1 MVHAETLQT
10 LHPAAGATAAV
21 VEFVGEL
28 RHAAL
33 PHEVRHYARRHLLD
47 TVGVMIAGAGGE
59 VATRAEAV
67 LAAVR
72 PAGRIPVPGR
82 ARRADLIDAAFL
94 GGTAAH
100 GIELDDGFRQGSVHP
115 GCVVVPAVLALG
127 YDRHADGRAL
137 MEAIV
142 AGYEAVIAIGRACHP
157 DLRQRGFH
165 PTAAVGVFGSVAAA
179 GKMRGLSAD
188 ALANALGLAASS
200 AAGLFAFVN
209 GGGDIKRLHAGHAAR
224 EGLQAALL
232 AEQGVEGPPDVIEAR
247 DGFMQAFAFGRADKA
262 RAALAS
268 EASGQRGH
276 SKSAR
281 AGHSPEPGS
290 SARVALASEASG
302 QRGHSKS
309 ARAGHSPEPGSS
321 ARAALASEASGQR
334 GHSKSA
340 RAIALPPAAPFGITD
355 CYIKPYPCCRHIQPA
370 VEALIGL
377 INDEAISSDEVERIE
392 VATYRIAAEHAETGW
407 DDFASAQLSFPYL
420 MGLALKFRAVK
431 FEHFSEQTRRD
442 PAFAAIARKLS
453 VTAPPDVDRLY
464 PQLRPARVTVT
475 TARGSFTRQAD
486 EALGSRIVPLDD
498 AGLTAKF
505 FDLVGPVLGAAGAK
519 ELGERL
525 WSLDE
530 ISDVAPLVEAMA
542 KPA

>member
-10 LHPAAGATAAV
+10 LHPAARATAAI

-33 PHEVRHYARRHLLD
+33 ADEVRHYARRHLLD
-47 TVGVMIAGAGGE
+47 TVGVMIAGAGGD
-59 VATRAEAV
+59 VAIRAEAV
-67 LAAVR
+67 LSAAR

-82 ARRADLIDAAFL
+82 ARRADVIDAAFL

-115 GCVVVPAVLALG
+115 GCVVVPAALALG
-127 YDRHADGRAL
+127 YDRRADGRML

-142 AGYEAVIAIGRACHP
+142 AGYETVIAIGRACHP

-165 PTAAVGVFGSVAAA
+165 PTAAVGVFGSAAAA
-179 GKMRGLSAD
+179 GKLRGLSPD
-188 ALANALGLAASS
+188 ALANAFGLAASS

-262 RAALAS
+262 R
-268 EASGQRGH
+268 
-276 SKSAR
+276 
-281 AGHSPEPGS
+281 P
-290 SARVALASEASG
+290 
-302 QRGHSKS
+302 
-309 ARAGHSPEPGSS
+309 
-321 ARAALASEASGQR
+321 
-334 GHSKSA
+334 
-340 RAIALPPAAPFGITD
+340 ITFPPSVPFGITD

-442 PAFAAIARKLS
+442 PAFAAIARKLT

-505 FDLVGPVLGAAGAK
+505 FDLVGPVLGAARAK
-519 ELGERL
+519 DLGERL

-530 ISDVAPLVEAMA
+530 IGDVAPLVEAMA
-542 KPA
+542 R

>member
-1 MVHAETLQT
+1 MAHAEALQT
-10 LHPAAGATAAV
+10 LDPVGSTTAAL
-21 VEFVGEL
+21 VEFVSEL
-28 RHAAL
+28 RYATIPDEA
-33 PHEVRHYARRHLLD
+33 RHYARRHLLD
-47 TVGVMIAGAGGE
+47 TVGVMIAGAAGD
-59 VATRAEAV
+59 VASRAEAV
-67 LAAVR
+67 LATVR

-115 GCVVVPAVLALG
+115 GCVVISAALALG
-127 YDRHADGRAL
+127 CARHSDGQAL
-137 MEAIV
+137 MQAIV
-142 AGYEAVIAIGRACHP
+142 AGYETVIAIGRACHP

-165 PTAAVGVFGSVAAA
+165 PTAAVGVFGSAAAA
-179 GKMRGLSAD
+179 GKLGALSAVR
-188 ALANALGLAASS
+188 LANAFGLAASS
-200 AAGLFAFVN
+200 AGGLFAFVN

-232 AEQGVEGPPDVIEAR
+232 ADQGVEGPPGVLEAR
-247 DGFMQAFAFGRADKA
+247 DGFMQAFARAEKA

-268 EASGQRGH
+268 KASGQRGYLIN
-276 SKSAR
+276 AR

-290 SARVALASEASG
+290 SARV
-302 QRGHSKS
+302 
-309 ARAGHSPEPGSS
+309 
-321 ARAALASEASGQR
+321 
-334 GHSKSA
+334 
-340 RAIALPPAAPFGITD
+340 IMLPPPFGITD

-370 VEALIGL
+370 VEALIGVL
-377 INDEAISSDEVERIE
+377 ADENIASDEVERIE

-407 DDFASAQLSFPYL
+407 EDFASAQLSFPYL
-420 MGLALKFRAVK
+420 IGLALKFRAIK
-431 FEHFSEQTRRD
+431 LEHFADEVRRD
-442 PAFAAIARKLS
+442 PGFATIARKLT

-498 AGLTAKF
+498 GALEAKF
-505 FDLVGPVLGAAGAK
+505 LDLVGPVLGTARAK
-519 ELGERL
+519 ALAEQL
-525 WSLDE
+525 WSIE
-530 ISDVAPLVEAMA
+530 AISDVAPLVEAMA